1 MNGEIRSNV
10 TVCCLNL
17 KARSTLVRSAEKLA
31 RWPRLPGYF
40 YDCAVTVKAAWLAL
54 SRNLFWKNEERFLRL
69 SLPEQ
74 LAVLLSLINCR
85 DRSLMPVQPEL
96 HRVHEDQPLK
106 AHSSWQAIEHGLD
119 DRTSKV
125 YRDCISQFVSLTAK
139 WLSLET
145 LYSKIGPN
153 KCCLSS
159 TFSYTNIIRIIAYDC
174 PLLASFPTESSLINQ
189 LAGWPRT

>member
-1 MNGEIRSNV
+1 MLRNWHVDHGSQVTFMIAQLRSRLHGSL
-10 TVCCLNL
+10 CLETCSEN
-17 KARSTLVRSAEKLA
+17 
-31 RWPRLPGYF
+31 F
-40 YDCAVTVKAAWLAL
+40 
-54 SRNLFWKNEERFLRL
+54 EESFLRL

-74 LAVLLSLINCR
+74 LAILLSLINCR